1 LKCIRIRVK
10 SMRVLQLISSTGY
23 YGAESVVATLAD
35 KLPSVGIE
43 TFVGHIRY
51 GGQKQQVLRLEN
63 HVRNCEVIPF
73 EHNSRFDIGIVQRL
87 RKELKRLNIDAIHSH
102 GYKPDFYGG
111 LAAKLS
117 RIPVMSTCHL
127 WTRATP
133 ALRSYANLDAMM
145 LRRFDKV
152 VAVSEPI
159 LRELQSAG
167 VPAGNLALIPN
178 GISTGRFATAA
189 PIYRNLFDPDAFIF
203 GVACRQV
210 AAKGVDLLLRAI
222 PRVSALA
229 PSTRFLIAGDGP
241 CMNEYVEL
249 ARSLG
254 VDDKV
259 IFLGRCNS
267 MPEFYASL
275 NTFVLPSRDEGLPIA
290 LLEAMASGRM
300 VIATDVGSVSSVVR
314 NQENGLLITA
324 GNLEALVL
332 AMLSVV
338 SNRDYLAR
346 FGCAA
351 QSQVSS
357 NYSFGRM
364 VRRYAELYR
373 ELRPV

>member
-1 LKCIRIRVK
+1 
-10 SMRVLQLISSTGY
+10 MRVLQLISSTGY
-23 YGAESVVATLAD
+23 YGAESVVATLAE
-35 KLPSVGIE
+35 KLPTMGIE
-43 TFVGHIRY
+43 TFIGHIRY
-51 GGQKQQVLRLEN
+51 GGQKQKILRLEN
-63 HVRNCEVIPF
+63 HLRNCEVIPF
-73 EHNSRFDIGIVQRL
+73 EHTGRFEIGIVQRL
-87 RKELKRLNIDAIHSH
+87 RKELQRRKIDAIHSH

-117 RIPVMSTCHL
+117 HIPVMATCHL

-133 ALRSYANLDAMM
+133 ALRKYASLDAMI

-159 LRELQSAG
+159 FRELHLAG
-167 VPAGNLALIPN
+167 VPAANLALIPN
-178 GISTGRFATAA
+178 GISTARFATAP
-189 PIYRNLFDPDAFIF
+189 PIYRNLFDPGAFIF

-229 PSTRFLIAGDGP
+229 PFTRFLIAGEGP
-241 CMNEYVEL
+241 CMNEYVHL
-249 ARSLG
+249 AHELG

-259 IFLGRCNS
+259 VFLGRCNS

-300 VIATDVGSVSSVVR
+300 VIATDVGSVSSVIR
-314 NQENGLLITA
+314 DQENGLLIPA
-324 GNLEALVL
+324 DNLEQLIL

-346 FGCAA
+346 FECAA
-351 QSQVSS
+351 QSQVNS
-357 NYSFGRM
+357 NYSYGRM
-364 VRRYAELYR
+364 VRRYAELYQ
-373 ELRPV
+373 ELRPS